1 MALIKLVGKTFTA
14 YRKSTKA
21 EKVVSYITFLF
32 TVYQN
37 PTADLEPSISIIAT
51 ILPVVNLY
59 GGQHALWN
67 STLVH
72 IIVRVDAYN
81 Y

>member
-21 EKVVSYITFLF
+21 EKVFSYTTFLF

-37 PTADLEPSISIIAT
+37 PTADLEPPLA
-51 ILPVVNLY
+51 P
-59 GGQHALWN
+59 
-67 STLVH
+67 
-72 IIVRVDAYN
+72 
-81 Y
+81 

>member
-37 PTADLEPSISIIAT
+37 PTADLEPPLA
-51 ILPVVNLY
+51 P
-59 GGQHALWN
+59 
-67 STLVH
+67 
-72 IIVRVDAYN
+72 
-81 Y
+81 